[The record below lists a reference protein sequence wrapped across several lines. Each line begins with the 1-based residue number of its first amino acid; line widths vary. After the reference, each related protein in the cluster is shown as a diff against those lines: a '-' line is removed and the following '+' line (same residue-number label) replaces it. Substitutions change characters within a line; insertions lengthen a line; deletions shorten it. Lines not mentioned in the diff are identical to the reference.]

1 MAIIDKSRLAKR
13 IVCWLMDLNEYQLDW
28 ARERLVR
35 APMYMCE
42 ETENKIKNYI
52 KYIDA
57 KKNNWDKP
65 STDGSGTSDKV

>member
-42 ETENKIKNYI
+42 ETENKIRNYI
-52 KYIDA
+52 KFIDA
-57 KKNNWDKP
+57 KDNRDKP
-65 STDGSGTSDKV
+65 TKNGSGTGDKV

>member
-13 IVCWLMDLNEYQLDW
+13 LVCWLMDLNEYQLDW

-35 APMYMCE
+35 APMYYCE
-42 ETENKIKNYI
+42 ETENKIRNYI

-57 KKNNWDKP
+57 KDHRNSPTEN
-65 STDGSGTSDKV
+65 GSGTSDKV

>member
-35 APMYMCE
+35 APMYLCE
-42 ETENKIKNYI
+42 ETENKIRNYI

-57 KKNNWDKP
+57 KDNRTSPTKNGW
-65 STDGSGTSDKV
+65 GTSDKA

>member
-13 IVCWLMDLNEYQLDW
+13 LVCWLMDLNEYQLNW

-35 APMYMCE
+35 APMYYCE
-42 ETENKIKNYI
+42 ETENKIRNYI

-57 KKNNWDKP
+57 KDNRNSP
-65 STDGSGTSDKV
+65 SPNGSGTSDKV

>member
-35 APMYMCE
+35 APMYCCE
-42 ETENKIKNYI
+42 ETENKIRNYI

-57 KKNNWDKP
+57 KDNRTSLTKNGW
-65 STDGSGTSDKV
+65 GTSDKA

>member
-13 IVCWLMDLNEYQLDW
+13 LVCWLMDLNEHQLDW

-35 APMYMCE
+35 APMYCCE
-42 ETENKIKNYI
+42 ETENKIQNYI

-57 KKNNWDKP
+57 KDYRNNP
-65 STDGSGTSDKV
+65 TETGSGTSDKV

>member
-13 IVCWLMDLNEYQLDW
+13 LVCWLMDLNEYQLDW

-35 APMYMCE
+35 APMYYCE
-42 ETENKIKNYI
+42 ETENKIRNYI

-57 KKNNWDKP
+57 KDNRTGTITN
-65 STDGSGTSDKV
+65 GGGTSDKV

>member
-13 IVCWLMDLNEYQLDW
+13 LVCWLMDLNEYQLDW

-35 APMYMCE
+35 APMYCCE
-42 ETENKIKNYI
+42 ETENKIRNYI

-57 KKNNWDKP
+57 KDYRNSPTEN
-65 STDGSGTSDKV
+65 GSGTSDKV